1 MICQSCGE
9 NEANIEIRHE
19 FNGQTFSVFL
29 CKGCAEAQSM
39 AYMEEQVAENS
50 VDFLSLLQKTPE
62 KDVEMLECEYCGM
75 SLQAVMDSSKL
86 GCEHCYGKFAEN
98 VMQMVERAQNGNK
111 GHVGKVPL
119 AEKEVLAVEEQLRV
133 LQDRIVSLVAEE
145 AFEEAAVVRDQI
157 RALKEDGAGLDGE

>member
-39 AYMEEQVAENS
+39 AYMEEQVTENNI
-50 VDFLSLLQKTPE
+50 DFLSLLQKTPE
-62 KDVEMLECEYCGM
+62 NDIALLECEYCGM
-75 SLQAVMDSSKL
+75 SLQAVMESSKL
-86 GCEHCYGKFAEN
+86 GCEHCYECFDGKL
-98 VMQMVERAQNGNK
+98 MQMIERAQNGNK

-119 AEKEVLAVEEQLRV
+119 AERGVLAGKEQLRV
-133 LQDRIVSLVAEE
+133 LQDRITLLVAEE
-145 AFEEAAVVRDQI
+145 AFEDAAVVRDQI
-157 RALKEDGAGLDGE
+157 RALKEDGAGLDEE